1 MRTQQQHQESSFNSK
16 ELSKILPSYL
26 LYEIDNEEK
35 KEEKLKDEK
44 GSFNI
49 PILKESN
56 MVRKQYFNL
65 KKIYYYFLFI

>member
-1 MRTQQQHQESSFNSK
+1 MRTQQQHQESNFNSK